1 MYIYIYIYIIYYVS
15 TQKFD
20 EQVRILEHA
29 YEYAVRKV
37 IREFENK
44 VNNRDSI
51 LDRFCI
57 RMFNSDGK
65 FYQKLFKTSNILRE
79 KSLIFQYH
87 RDYPEGLPSF
97 YRDWDYL
104 QDLAESSDSDINAP
118 SANPFYEDVI
128 NPGITRQNRSR
139 KQQYIINTLIDKHGF
154 EYDKVQS
161 VVRKHP
167 YASYEKV
174 LEILTNIQRPNNQN
188 DDENKDDQQPIITT
202 PIITTPIHQSQG
214 SEESDMDYEDT
225 IVYDTGDVAKKYTL
239 SSTISSSQQQS
250 HVLKVFFVCNQ
261 YKTLCFYLVNKETTA
276 FYIEFSQSLFGYYCV
291 RSR

>member
-1 MYIYIYIYIIYYVS
+1 M
-15 TQKFD
+15 
-20 EQVRILEHA
+20 EHA

-79 KSLIFQYH
+79 KSLIFQYY

-97 YRDWDYL
+97 YRDWDYRE
-104 QDLAESSDSDINAP
+104 DLAESSDSDINTA
-118 SANPFYEDVI
+118 SANPFYSNVI

-161 VVRKHP
+161 VVKKNP
-167 YASYEKV
+167 YASYEKI
-174 LEILTNIQRPNNQN
+174 LEILTNVQRPTDNDNDSDRDDIKQDDVKQDDDTLANDIVITPLNQP
-188 DDENKDDQQPIITT
+188 QR
-202 PIITTPIHQSQG
+202 
-214 SEESDMDYEDT
+214 SEDSDMEFEDDT
-225 IVYDTGDVAKKYTL
+225 VVYDTGDVAKKYTL
-239 SSTISSSQQQS
+239 SSTASSQQHPAPPKQS
-250 HVLKVFFVCNQ
+250 QIPNDSPTKVLFPFEDV
-261 YKTLCFYLVNKETTA
+261 
-276 FYIEFSQSLFGYYCV
+276 
-291 RSR
+291 